1 MTTPNSLS
9 ANDKSLSIDALIK
22 ERDELKARVDAL
34 SGLIEVGAIINSTLD
49 LDDLIRLV
57 MEKAQTVMHAEASS
71 VMIINESRNV
81 LQCPV
86 ALGEAGEKI
95 QMIEL
100 QLGQGIAGTVA
111 TSGVPEIIPDAHADP
126 RFNSAIDK
134 ETGFTTK
141 SILAVPLIVKDR
153 TIGIAEVIN
162 RIDGE
167 PFDEAD
173 LELFIAFCRSVAL
186 AIENARMV
194 QLQLEKQRLDQQ
206 LEAAKFIQQS
216 FMPEN
221 IPTVEGQSFSI
232 AAESLAARS
241 VGGDFYDFID
251 FDENRMGI
259 IIGDISGKGVPAA
272 LFMARMISDFRLYTQ
287 QYRDAGVLL
296 QDMNNT
302 LQERSQ
308 RGMFVTSLYGILNTV
323 DGSFTFANAGHI
335 PLIHVKKAEGISEIV
350 ADSGGVPLGILPN
363 VEYAETSITM
373 AKGDYLIMITD
384 GVTEAKA
391 QDGSEYSLERVLDV
405 FSTSEAAPDDM
416 IEDLMKDI
424 RQFTGDEQWRDD
436 VTIVVLKWQ

>member
-1 MTTPNSLS
+1 MPNQTSPK
-9 ANDKSLSIDALIK
+9 DKAIDVEELLR
-22 ERDELKARVDAL
+22 ERDELKARVAAL
-34 SGLIEVGAIINSTLD
+34 SGLIEVGAIITSTLN

-57 MEKAQTVMHAEASS
+57 MEKAQKVMHAEASS
-71 VMIINESRNV
+71 VMIINENRNV
-81 LQCPV
+81 LECPV
-86 ALGEAGEKI
+86 ALGEAGDKI
-95 QMIEL
+95 EMIEL
-100 QLGQGIAGTVA
+100 QLGQGIAGSVA
-111 TSGVPEIIPDAHADP
+111 TSGIAEVIPDAQQDP

-153 TIGIAEVIN
+153 IIGIAEVIN

-167 PFDEAD
+167 PFDNAD

-206 LEAAKFIQQS
+206 LEAAQSIQQS

-221 IPTVEGQSFSI
+221 IPTIEGQSFSI

-251 FDENRMGI
+251 FDEDRMGL

-287 QYRDAGVLL
+287 EYRDAGILL
-296 QDMNNT
+296 SDMNNT

-308 RGMFVTSLYGILNTV
+308 RGMFVTSLYGILNTKS
-323 DGSFTFANAGHI
+323 GCFTFANAGHI
-335 PLIHVKKAEGISEIV
+335 PLIHVKQAANTSALVE
-350 ADSGGVPLGILPN
+350 DSAGVPLGIL
-363 VEYAETSITM
+363 ADITYEESEITLST
-373 AKGDYLIMITD
+373 GDYLIMITD

-391 QDGSEYSLERVLDV
+391 PDSSEYSLERVLEL
-405 FSTSEAAPDDM
+405 FNNSSATPEKL
-416 IEDLMKDI
+416 IEYLMDDI
-424 RQFTGDEQWRDD
+424 RKFTGDEQWRDD